1 MENIANIQVIQ
12 NIVYIISSVMFI
24 LGIKML
30 GKEATA
36 VKGNYLS
43 ALAMFSAVGITCLS
57 LDIDIKI
64 ILAGVLLG
72 GLIGSLIAI
81 KVKMT
86 AIPEMVALFNG
97 FGGLATFLIAWS
109 QFNEPSNSMFQH
121 ILIMLTIY
129 IGGITFSGSLIAYG
143 KLSEK
148 LKLGKGSMITN
159 IFISFFYLS
168 MPALIYVGAEPYLSG
183 FIPQIPSYFA
193 IFLVLTLVAGIG
205 FVMPIGGGD
214 MPVVISLLNS
224 LSGIA
229 AAFAGLL
236 LLNNVLIVAGSLVGA
251 SGLILTIIMAKAM
264 NRTITN
270 ILFVGYASASQAN
283 SSEEQGEV
291 KPITPD
297 DAYLILEN
305 ASSVLVVPGYGMAVA
320 QAQHVVREMG
330 ELLEENG
337 TEVKYGIHP
346 VAGRMPGHMNVLLAE
361 ANVSYDL
368 LAEPDDVNPS
378 MDTIDVA
385 IVIGANDVV
394 NPSAT
399 EEEGSPIYG
408 MPIIEVH
415 NAKTVFVLKRSMSSG
430 FAGVQNPLFFKE
442 NTRMLFGD
450 AKALFHDVIVT
461 LGMFSLFS
469 LEINLS
475 IIAAVLT
482 IVGYSMNDTVVIF
495 DRVRENLRKYSDIK
509 IYELTNISINE
520 TLSRTLLT
528 SITTL
533 LALLAIYFFGG
544 EILRGFSFAMILGVI
559 FGTYSS
565 IYIANT
571 VLVRLNVTQKTV
583 LREENKD

>member
-1 MENIANIQVIQ
+1 
-12 NIVYIISSVMFI
+12 
-24 LGIKML
+24 IKML

-57 LDIDIKI
+57 LEIDIKI

-121 ILIMLTIY
+121 ALIMLTIY

-148 LKLGKGSMITN
+148 LKLGKGSMVTN

-168 MPALIYVGAEPYLSG
+168 MPALIYVVAEPSLSG
-183 FIPQIPSYFA
+183 LIPQVPSYFA

-270 ILFVGYASASQAN
+270 ILFVGYASVSQAS

-291 KPITPD
+291 KPITSD

-430 FAGVQNPLFFKE
+430 FAGVQNPLFFRE

-450 AKALFHDVIVT
+450 AKESIGQIVAE
-461 LGMFSLFS
+461 F
-469 LEINLS
+469 
-475 IIAAVLT
+475 
-482 IVGYSMNDTVVIF
+482 
-495 DRVRENLRKYSDIK
+495 
-509 IYELTNISINE
+509 
-520 TLSRTLLT
+520 
-528 SITTL
+528 
-533 LALLAIYFFGG
+533 
-544 EILRGFSFAMILGVI
+544 
-559 FGTYSS
+559 
-565 IYIANT
+565 
-571 VLVRLNVTQKTV
+571 
-583 LREENKD
+583 KD

>member
-1 MENIANIQVIQ
+1 MENFINIQVIQ
-12 NIVYIISSVMFI
+12 NVVYIISSVMFI

-36 VKGNYLS
+36 VRGNYLS
-43 ALAMFSAVGITCLS
+43 ALAMFSAVAVTCLS
-57 LDIDIKI
+57 LEIDIKI
-64 ILAGVLLG
+64 ILAGVIIG
-72 GLIGSLIAI
+72 GLVGSLIAI

-109 QFNEPSNSMFQH
+109 QFNETGNSMFQH
-121 ILIMLTIY
+121 ALIMLTIY

-148 LKLGKGSMITN
+148 LKLGKGSIITN

-168 MPALIYVGAEPYLSG
+168 MPALIYAIAEPSLSQL
-183 FIPQIPSYFA
+183 IPQVPSYFL
-193 IFLVLTLVAGIG
+193 IFLGLTLIAGIG

-251 SGLILTIIMAKAM
+251 SGLILTVIMAKAM
-264 NRTITN
+264 NRTIIN
-270 ILFVGYASASQAN
+270 ILFVGYASSNQAT

-291 KPITPD
+291 KPITAD

-305 ASSVLVVPGYGMAVA
+305 ASSVLVIPGYGMAVA

-330 ELLEENG
+330 ELLEDNG

-378 MDTIDVA
+378 MDSIDVA

-450 AKALFHDVIVT
+450 AKESIGQIVAE
-461 LGMFSLFS
+461 F
-469 LEINLS
+469 
-475 IIAAVLT
+475 
-482 IVGYSMNDTVVIF
+482 
-495 DRVRENLRKYSDIK
+495 
-509 IYELTNISINE
+509 
-520 TLSRTLLT
+520 
-528 SITTL
+528 
-533 LALLAIYFFGG
+533 
-544 EILRGFSFAMILGVI
+544 
-559 FGTYSS
+559 
-565 IYIANT
+565 
-571 VLVRLNVTQKTV
+571 
-583 LREENKD
+583 KD